1 MPEARRRA
9 PARADDDSFSLPL
22 PALAAAATEAGC
34 TPTEL
39 RACVRHLI
47 VCVVVWWWCAGG
59 GLSKRCLLKLTPSS
73 PPPPHST
80 SGYAPCL
87 GATNILVDAGAFGP
101 APPPPGKV
109 GGPPG
114 HAFACVYG
122 RAAPAVATRVHAADP
137 VLAAW
142 IAAHLYGDIY
152 SSPGLPLATKQLL
165 TVTGLADA
173 DMPTQL
179 YGHAVAAL
187 RCGVAPPALRHA
199 VEAAFRACRG
209 GVDAAR
215 EGAYA
220 RALAAL
226 ADASARHAV
235 AVAEGRATPPP

>member
-1 MPEARRRA
+1 M
-9 PARADDDSFSLPL
+9 
-22 PALAAAATEAGC
+22 
-34 TPTEL
+34 
-39 RACVRHLI
+39 
-47 VCVVVWWWCAGG
+47 WCAGG
-59 GLSKRCLLKLTPSS
+59 AVRTFFAQTHALLSPL
-73 PPPPHST
+73 ST

-87 GATNILVDAGAFGP
+87 GATNILVDAGAF
-101 APPPPGKV
+101 APDSASLGKV

-114 HAFACVYG
+114 DAFACVYG
-122 RAAPAVATRVHAADP
+122 RAAPAVAARVHAADP

-142 IAAHLYGDIY
+142 IAAHLYGDVY

-187 RCGVAPPALRHA
+187 RCGVPASPLRHA
-199 VEAAFRACRG
+199 IDTAFRAGGG

-215 EGAYA
+215 EGAYT

-226 ADASARHAV
+226 ADANARHAV
-235 AVAEGRATPPP
+235 AVAEGRATPPPEPAVAAGSLWLPPVPASMAVGVERAVKGR